1 MNAAETEGIGA
12 HQAALVSIRPSTGEI
27 VAMIGGTHFSLN
39 NQFNRAYQAKR
50 RNRDGIGIGLSIARG
65 IVEAHGGRMWVESPA
80 ASTGVGT
87 RFFFTLPAAQP

>member
-1 MNAAETEGIGA
+1 MVRFSVIDDGPGITPEE
-12 HQAALVSIRPSTGEI
+12 LPYV
-27 VAMIGGTHFSLN
+27 FD
-39 NQFNRAYQAKR
+39 RAYQAKR

-80 ASTGVGT
+80 ALTGVGT